1 MLSASYQQSLYFLV
15 VKGALRLWMTTDQ
28 KVNEKMSALSRK
40 ANKKAFNLIN
50 QTEGQ
55 YFYCVL
61 NNLNYSLKAM
71 VFILSLLLG
80 SGNRGHALTRLP

>member
-1 MLSASYQQSLYFLV
+1 MLSASYQQSLHFLV

-50 QTEGQ
+50 
-55 YFYCVL
+55 
-61 NNLNYSLKAM
+61 
-71 VFILSLLLG
+71 
-80 SGNRGHALTRLP
+80 